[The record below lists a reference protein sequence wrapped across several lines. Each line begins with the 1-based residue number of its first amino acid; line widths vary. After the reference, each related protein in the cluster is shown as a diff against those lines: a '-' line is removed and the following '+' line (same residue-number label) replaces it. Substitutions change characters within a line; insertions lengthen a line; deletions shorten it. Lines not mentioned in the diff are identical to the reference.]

1 MPQESPDR
9 ASFGDSV
16 GVDKRPLTDCVIGQR
31 TLRHNRDD
39 DWALTLREAL
49 E

>member
-9 ASFGDSV
+9 ASFGDAC
-16 GVDKRPLTDCVIGQR
+16 GVDKLARPIASSGVARYDTPTTTDWV
-31 TLRHNRDD
+31 
-39 DWALTLREAL
+39 LTLREAL